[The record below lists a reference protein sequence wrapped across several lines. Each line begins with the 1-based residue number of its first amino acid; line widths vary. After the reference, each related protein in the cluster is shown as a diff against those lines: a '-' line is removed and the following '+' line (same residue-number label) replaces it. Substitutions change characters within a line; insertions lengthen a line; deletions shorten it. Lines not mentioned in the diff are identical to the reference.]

1 MVRSSPMTGRERRGA
16 FDVGDVLDGRY
27 QLLRE
32 LGRGAAGAV
41 FEARHLFTG
50 RFVAVKVVAPQP
62 GTWSLGELRVRLE
75 REGRAL
81 ASIRHPGVVDVLDG
95 GVTEGS
101 PFIVMEMLNGR
112 TLEGLIAARGTLS
125 AANTIGVALQLCNAL
140 EAVHRAGVV
149 HRDVKP
155 TNIIVVRDNQGV
167 EHVKLVDFGIARV
180 SNPSAE
186 KLTGIGAVIGTP
198 AYMSPEQLLALEDL
212 DGSAD
217 VYSVGVTMFECLSGK
232 MPYPGT
238 YAQVILQASS
248 ASPAPSLH
256 TAAPSRDSVPIE
268 LCDVVDQSIAKT
280 KANRFQTAREL
291 ATALSALPGAS
302 PRTTLLGPPPLPNR
316 PAGEPATA
324 QRRQWRRAPYNS
336 PVSLLLSSGTLD
348 GRSEDISEGGVL
360 VLSRE
365 GCASGQ
371 RVGLRFALP
380 MEGKVVSVEADVRWV
395 RESGAG
401 MRAIGLEFAGLPAP
415 VRTSIAQYV
424 ELMSERAPT

>member
-1 MVRSSPMTGRERRGA
+1 MTGRERRGA

-50 RFVAVKVVAPQP
+50 RFVAIKLVAPQI
-62 GTWSLGELRVRLE
+62 GTWSVGELRIRLE

-81 ASIRHPGVVDVLDG
+81 ASIHHPGVVEVLDG

-125 AANTIGVALQLCNAL
+125 AENTIGVGLQLCSAL

-155 TNIIVVRDNQGV
+155 TNIIVIRDDQGI
-167 EHVKLVDFGIARV
+167 EHVKLVDFGIARM
-180 SNPSAE
+180 SDPSAE

-238 YAQVILQASS
+238 YAQVLLQASS
-248 ASPAPSLH
+248 ASPAPSLR
-256 TAAPSRDSVPIE
+256 TAAPNIPFA
-268 LCDVVDQSIAKT
+268 LCDVVDQAIAKS
-280 KANRFQTAREL
+280 KANRFQTAGEL
-291 ATALSALPGAS
+291 AAALSALAGAS
-302 PRTTLLGPPPLPNR
+302 PRTTLLGPPPLPKR
-316 PAGEPATA
+316 AAGEPAAT
-324 QRRQWRRAPYNS
+324 QRRQWRRAPYNTPAS
-336 PVSLLLSSGTLD
+336 ILLPSGTLD

-360 VLSRE
+360 VVSRE
-365 GCASGQ
+365 SCAAGQ

-380 MEGKVVSVEADVRWV
+380 IEGKVVSVEADVRWV
-395 RESGAG
+395 RESGG
-401 MRAIGLEFAGLPAP
+401 GLRAIGLEFAGLPAQ
-415 VRTSIAQYV
+415 VRSSIAQYV
-424 ELMSERAPT
+424 ELMSSRATT